1 MNELVSAS
9 DVESPGRAPSRLTQ
23 LRGGL
28 RAALRIALDVA
39 LPPLCPSC
47 WVPLGEGAGLCAS
60 CWSKLLLIEP
70 PYCERLGIPFT
81 YDPGPGLL

>member
-9 DVESPGRAPSRLTQ
+9 DVKSQDRAPLRLAR

-28 RAALRIALDVA
+28 RAALRVALDVA

-47 WVPLGEGAGLCAS
+47 REALGDGAGLCAAGW
-60 CWSKLLLIEP
+60 C
-70 PYCERLGIPFT
+70 
-81 YDPGPGLL
+81 